1 MTDIKVRTLDCGVR
15 VIMEKID
22 YVKSAAFGVW
32 VKAGAVYESA
42 ENSGV
47 SHFIEH
53 MMFKGTEKRSARK
66 IAEDVDKIGGQMNAM
81 AGSLPHN

>member
-1 MTDIKVRTLDCGVR
+1 MSKIKVRTLDCGVR

-32 VKAGAVYESA
+32 VKAGSVCEITA
-42 ENSGV
+42 NSGV

-53 MMFKGTEKRSARK
+53 IMFKGT
-66 IAEDVDKIGGQMNAM
+66 
-81 AGSLPHN
+81 

>member
-1 MTDIKVRTLDCGVR
+1 MTDIKVRTLNCGVR

-42 ENSGV
+42 GCSRV
-47 SHFIEH
+47 SHFIKH
-53 MMFKGTEKRSARK
+53 MMFKGTQKRSSRR
-66 IAEDVDKIGGQMNAM
+66 IA
-81 AGSLPHN
+81 

>member
-1 MTDIKVRTLDCGVR
+1 MSKIKVRTLDCGVR

-32 VKAGAVYESA
+32 VKAGAVCETPA
-42 ENSGV
+42 NSGV

-53 MMFKGTEKRSARK
+53 MMFAF
-66 IAEDVDKIGGQMNAM
+66 
-81 AGSLPHN
+81 

>member
-1 MTDIKVRTLDCGVR
+1 MSKIMVRTLDCGVR

-32 VKAGAVYESA
+32 VKAGAVYETSA
-42 ENSGV
+42 NAGV

-53 MMFKGTEKRSARK
+53 MMFKGTEKRSARQTHRGECRQ
-66 IAEDVDKIGGQMNAM
+66 AFRLRQVCF
-81 AGSLPHN
+81 